1 MKTLV
6 IAEKPSVAR
15 DIVGALP
22 GSFDEHKNFYE
33 SDDYVVTFAVGHLL
47 ELSDPEDYDPAW
59 KSWKL
64 ENLPIIPTD
73 HAGVAFAHGS
83 RVQGFEND
91 TNLGM
96 PTFKDIWLSSE

>member
-1 MKTLV
+1 MAKTLI

-15 DIVGALP
+15 DIVSALP

-59 KSWKL
+59 KSEWIG
-64 ENLPIIPTD
+64 EYNAPTTGPLTTGRD
-73 HAGVAFAHGS
+73 PASGS
-83 RVQGFEND
+83 
-91 TNLGM
+91 
-96 PTFKDIWLSSE
+96 